1 MGTFH
6 VQRGRGLPLMKTMSV
21 RDRSSRRWAMITAAF
36 LGLAIASG
44 LVGAMT
50 HPPGDVGA
58 RPFTA
63 PLSYIS
69 VQ

>member
-6 VQRGRGLPLMKTMSV
+6 APRSHGLPLMKTMSV
-21 RDRSSRRWAMITAAF
+21 RDRMSRRLAVLTAAF

-50 HPPGDVGA
+50 HQPGDVGA